1 MYDSQHPKIIT
12 KVHSDNNKTVVL
24 TFDDGPSKV
33 LTKILDILEIEDVP
47 AMFFWQTRLL
57 YPKRPWQR
65 VLDEGHGIGT
75 HTINHPNLANMTYEQ
90 QYKQIKTS
98 TSDLEC
104 ITGEKIRYFRPPFGQ
119 YNADTILI
127 AEELGL
133 QTVMWRIASIDW
145 ELKSNPDQIVSNIID
160 HVDNGS
166 IILLH
171 ELEQTVAVLPIIIA
185 RLKEKG
191 FTFRLLD

>member
-1 MYDSQHPKIIT
+1 MYDSKHPKVIT
-12 KVHSDNNKTVVL
+12 KVHSENNKSVAL

-33 LTKILDILEIEDVP
+33 LTKILDILKKEDVP

-65 VLDEGHGIGT
+65 VIDEGHGIGT
-75 HTINHPNLANMTYEQ
+75 HTINHPNLVNMTYEQ

-98 TSDLEC
+98 TSDLER
-104 ITGEKIRYFRPPFGQ
+104 ITGEKMRYFRPPFGQ
-119 YNADTILI
+119 YNTDTICI

-133 QTVMWRIASIDW
+133 ETVMWRIAAIDW
-145 ELKSNPDQIVSNIID
+145 ELKNDPNQIISNVID
-160 HVDNGS
+160 HIEDGA

-171 ELEQTVAVLPIIIA
+171 ELEQTVEVLPIIIS

-191 FTFRLLD
+191 FTFCLLD